1 LIRLKQQEIDL
12 RAMDLQRKAQEA
24 QMKEQGQFTRQEAEL
39 ALDIERLKSQEE
51 AQANR
56 LDVAKAK
63 KGSAVFYASEN
74 KGTIKGVTKK
84 TKTKKK

>member
-1 LIRLKQQEIDL
+1 
-12 RAMDLQRKAQEA
+12 
-24 QMKEQGQFTRQEAEL
+24 MKEQGQFTRQEAEL

-63 KGSAVFYASEN
+63 LNLQAQKQRGQ
-74 KGTIKGVTKK
+74 K
-84 TKTKKK
+84 